1 MTATIRKTAGELANQ
16 ALKDNSKYDA
26 RDIALA
32 VTDDLTEHF
41 RKAAENYRDKI
52 EEDEFCV
59 IMLIAKDPLIKNLKR
74 RKFYCWPWLPSPR
87 PNQAVFL
94 YNKRLDKFTKRLWVL
109 PCEEVMAELATSD
122 LIVDKRYE
130 TMRDWS
136 VAFYK
141 GTFWEFIRY
150 QHDIKMLS
158 QQEYFDLHK
167 DELLKSGFNFENP
180 SIAESFDFS
189 KISCGQVEKPMDSVV
204 FENS

>member
-1 MTATIRKTAGELANQ
+1 MTAIIRKTAGELANQ
-16 ALKDNSKYDA
+16 ALKDNTKYDA

-32 VTDDLTEHF
+32 STDDLTSEF
-41 RKAAENYRDKI
+41 QKAVENYRDKI

-59 IMLIAKDPLIKNLKR
+59 IMVIASDPLIKNLKR

-94 YNKRLDKFTKRLWVL
+94 YDKRLDRFTKRLWVL
-109 PCEEVMAELATSD
+109 PCAEVMAELATSD
-122 LIVDKRYE
+122 LIVNKRYQ

-150 QHDIKMLS
+150 QHGIKMLS
-158 QQEYFDLHK
+158 QQEYFDLHRN
-167 DELLKSGFNFENP
+167 ELVKAGFDFHNP

-189 KISCGQVEKPMDSVV
+189 KISCGKVEDPKDIVTS
-204 FENS
+204 ENV